1 MERKKQKGKRTVE
14 EIRAKGKRL
23 RDPIGGWEKG
33 TKKDREILKTKS
45 RRGSRRES
53 INEEKEGGRREAKM
67 KMEKRKSMGE
77 QGRGRREV
85 DK

>member
-53 INEEKEGGRREAKM
+53 INEEKEGG
-67 KMEKRKSMGE
+67 EKRSENEDGKTKEYGRTGE
-77 QGRGRREV
+77 GEEGGG
-85 DK
+85 